1 MELADKATSEG
12 DGGRSIHFFI
22 VGVYSECYSTRSRA
36 SYIHVCRSSRY
47 YYSWIRVVLVPVL
60 YITVLAHVSS

>member
-47 YYSWIRVVLVPVL
+47 
-60 YITVLAHVSS
+60 